1 MSSLKTVKQA
11 AELLNLSQSKVYR
24 MTWSG
29 ELYAQRIGRAV
40 RIPESSVE
48 QLTNPPAR
56 YVPSSI
62 LGGSK

>member
-29 ELYAQRIGRAV
+29 ELPVQRIGRSV
-40 RIPESSVE
+40 RIPVSAIDRLAEPEVSNKPDFLS
-48 QLTNPPAR
+48 
-56 YVPSSI
+56 
-62 LGGSK
+62 GGAA